1 MPLTCYKCSFCGIIH
16 NELRDCIVCEESHVT
31 FEIIANL
38 NDPKDPHHDF
48 EVRCQ
53 GYSQGQAFP
62 HTIEIKKHGEL
73 VASYNF
79 DWEER

>member
-1 MPLTCYKCSFCGIIH
+1 
-16 NELRDCIVCEESHVT
+16 VT